1 MFIDSVCCA
10 KDSFVMSY
18 NRKYPKKEYLA
29 TNFPNP
35 RNHIIFVEV
44 EQAQQQPDV
53 AETFAPTSVTNFG
66 NHVLSNDLENNQA
79 IFNKYE
85 VDLCVRG
92 DIF

>member
-35 RNHIIFVEV
+35 RNHSQQTI
-44 EQAQQQPDV
+44 EQPVVVYENAHGQSTYQ
-53 AETFAPTSVTNFG
+53 SVYKSAWIWNFL
-66 NHVLSNDLENNQA
+66 V
-79 IFNKYE
+79 
-85 VDLCVRG
+85 
-92 DIF
+92 